1 MEQAAQNATNS
12 DLISRAAELA
22 KYSDSTIII
31 LLVVIV
37 ILILALIPVMK
48 TTASINQDKKKY
60 ELDRENTI
68 IRVVQ
73 DNTEVIASLKTLIE
87 TDQKFCADCKN
98 DQMHKFRKIFDNQ
111 ETVNVRLAEISAC
124 LKRGGNEDER
134 KTG

>member
-87 TDQKFCADCKN
+87 TDQRFCADCKN
-98 DQMHKFRKIFDNQ
+98 DQMHNFRKIFDNQ

-124 LKRGGNEDER
+124 LKREGNEDER